1 MVTFDEEKQNK
12 KFEQLREQEE
22 EDVMRILSEKYSLQ
36 YIDLTT
42 TPINPDALIVV
53 PEQSAREGKLASFAL
68 AGKVLS
74 VAVHAPEASSTKTVL
89 AEIESRG
96 YTPSLF
102 LASTR
107 SLEFAWDRYKDLSY
121 TAGSKKGMLD
131 VGGEDMTELVAKVR
145 HLEDIKKL
153 FEETLSLQKVH
164 RVSRIIEVLLSSAL
178 ATKASDIHIE
188 AEETGVRIRMR
199 LDGVLADVATIDHET
214 YRLVLSR
221 FKLLS
226 SLKLNV
232 QNEAQDGRF
241 SIHFKEVDIEIRTS
255 ILPGQYGEAIVM
267 RILNPDA
274 ISVSI
279 EKLGMRD
286 DLFAIVTAA
295 IEKPNGLILTTGP
308 TGSGKTTTLYAFLKK
323 VHTPD
328 IKIITI
334 EDPIEYHLKGVV
346 QTQVDSNHDY
356 TFQSGLRA
364 ALRQD
369 PDIIMVGEIRDN
381 ETAEIAIHAALTGHL
396 VFSTLHTNS
405 AAGAFTRLIDVG
417 INPRILGS
425 ALTLAL
431 AQRLVRLLCEK
442 CKKEVP
448 LEGDEREKVERVL
461 ASIVDKTKIAGL
473 QREKVW
479 HASESGCEACN
490 GLGYKGRMGLYEG
503 IVVNA
508 AIEDI
513 VETSPSER
521 EIRKVA
527 DQQGLLTM
535 TQDAIIK
542 VLEGKT
548 TIEEIMRV
556 VDLTAEVS
564 TVPPGETPTTDT
576 TADSGIDTTTP
587 GI

>member
-1 MVTFDEEKQNK
+1 MITFDDEKQNK
-12 KFEQLREQEE
+12 KFDQLREQEE
-22 EDVMRILSEKYSLQ
+22 EEVMRMLSDKYGLE
-36 YIDLTT
+36 YIDLTI
-42 TPINPDALIVV
+42 TPINPDSLIVI
-53 PEQSAREGKLASFAL
+53 PEQSAREGKCVAFAL

-74 VAVHAPEASSTKTVL
+74 VAVHAPENDLTKTVL
-89 AEIESRG
+89 TEVESRG
-96 YTPSLF
+96 FTPQLF
-102 LASTR
+102 LTSIR

-131 VGGEDMTELVAKVR
+131 VGSDDMTELVAKVHR
-145 HLEDIKKL
+145 LEDIKAL
-153 FEETLSLQKVH
+153 FEETLTLQKVH

-188 AEETGVRIRMR
+188 PEEQGVRIRMR
-199 LDGVLADVATIDHET
+199 LDGVLADVAYIDAET

-226 SLKLNV
+226 TLKLNV

-241 SIHFKEVDIEIRTS
+241 SIHFKDVDIEIRTS
-255 ILPGQYGEAIVM
+255 ILPGQYGESIVM
-267 RILNPDA
+267 RILNPDS

-295 IEKPNGLILTTGP
+295 IAKPNGLILTTGP

-356 TFQSGLRA
+356 TFSAGLRA

-425 ALTLAL
+425 ALSLAL
-431 AQRLVRLLCEK
+431 AQRLVRILCEK
-442 CKKEVP
+442 CKKEIP
-448 LEGDEREKVERVL
+448 LEGDEKEKIERVL
-461 ASIVDKTKIAGL
+461 GSIVDKTKIAGL

-479 HASESGCEACN
+479 HANDGGCDACN

-508 AIEDI
+508 AIEDV

-548 TIEEIMRV
+548 TIDEIMRV
-556 VDLTAEVS
+556 VDLTTE
-564 TVPPGETPTTDT
+564 TVKELPATE
-576 TADSGIDTTTP
+576 I
-587 GI
+587 

>member
-1 MVTFDEEKQNK
+1 MITFDEDKQNK

-22 EDVMRILSEKYSLQ
+22 EDLMHMLSNKYSIP
-36 YIDLTT
+36 YIDLTSS
-42 TPINPDALIVV
+42 PINPDALIII
-53 PEQSAREGKLASFAL
+53 PEKSAREGMIAAFGLT
-68 AGKVLS
+68 GKALS
-74 VAVHAPEASSTKTVL
+74 VAVHAPENPATKTVL
-89 AEIESRG
+89 AELESRG
-96 YTPSLF
+96 FTPTLSLTSTHS
-102 LASTR
+102 LA
-107 SLEFAWDRYKDLSY
+107 FVWDRYKDLSY

-131 VGGEDMTELVAKVR
+131 IGSEDMTALVAQVR

-153 FEETLSLQKVH
+153 FVEALAMQKTH
-164 RVSRIIEVLLSSAL
+164 RISRIIEVLLSSAL

-188 AEETGVRIRMR
+188 PEEKDVRVRMR
-199 LDGVLADVATIDHET
+199 VDGVLADVATIDSET
-214 YRLVLSR
+214 YHLVLSR

-226 SLKLNV
+226 TLKLNV

-241 SIHFKEVDIEIRTS
+241 SINFKDISIEIRTS
-255 ILPGQYGEAIVM
+255 ILPGQYGESIVM
-267 RILNPDA
+267 RILNPDS

-279 EKLGMRD
+279 ERLGMRD
-286 DLFAIVTAA
+286 DLFAIITAA
-295 IEKPNGLILTTGP
+295 IAKPNGLILTTGP

-346 QTQVDSNHDY
+346 QTQVDSGHDY

-405 AAGAFTRLIDVG
+405 AAGAFTRLIDIG

-431 AQRLVRLLCEK
+431 AQRLVRILCEK

-448 LEGDEREKVERVL
+448 LEGVEKEKIDAVL
-461 ASIVDKTKIAGL
+461 GTVVDTSKIASL
-473 QREKVW
+473 QRERVW
-479 HASESGCEACN
+479 HAGEGGCEACN

-503 IVVNA
+503 IIVNA

-513 VETSPSER
+513 IESSPSER
-521 EIRKVA
+521 EIRKAA
-527 DQQGLLTM
+527 DLQGLLTLA
-535 TQDAIIK
+535 QDGVMK

-548 TIEEIMRV
+548 TLEEIERV
-556 VDLTAEVS
+556 VDLTTEEKAA
-564 TVPPGETPTTDT
+564 PPTPE
-576 TADSGIDTTTP
+576 I
-587 GI
+587 

>member
-1 MVTFDEEKQNK
+1 MVIFDEDKQNK
-12 KFEQLREQEE
+12 KFQQLREQEE
-22 EDVMRILSEKYSLQ
+22 EDLMQMLSQKYALP
-36 YIDLTT
+36 YVDLSA
-42 TPINPDALIVV
+42 TPINPDALILV
-53 PEQSAREGKLASFAL
+53 PEASAREGMLAAFGIT
-68 AGKVLS
+68 GKVVS
-74 VAVHAPEASSTKTVL
+74 VAVHAPENTATKSAL
-89 AEIESRG
+89 AELESRG
-96 YTPSLF
+96 YKTTLF
-102 LASTR
+102 LASTK
-107 SLEFAWDRYKDLSY
+107 SLEFIWDRYKDLSY
-121 TAGSKKGMLD
+121 SAGSKKGMLD
-131 VGGEDMTELVAKVR
+131 VGSEDMTELVSKVR

-153 FEETLSLQKVH
+153 FEEALSMQKTH
-164 RVSRIIEVLLSSAL
+164 RISRIIEVLLSSAL

-188 AEETGVRIRMR
+188 PEETSVRIRMR
-199 LDGVLADVATIDHET
+199 LDGVLADVANIDAET
-214 YRLVLSR
+214 YHLVLSR

-226 SLKLNV
+226 ALKLNV
-232 QNEAQDGRF
+232 QSEAQDGRF
-241 SIHFKEVDIEIRTS
+241 SINFKDVSIEIRTS
-255 ILPGQYGEAIVM
+255 ILPGQYGESIVM
-267 RILNPDA
+267 RILNPDS

-286 DLFAIVTAA
+286 DLFAIVNQA
-295 IEKPNGLILTTGP
+295 IAKPNGLILTTGP

-369 PDIIMVGEIRDN
+369 PDIIMVGEIRDS

-431 AQRLVRLLCEK
+431 AQRLVRKLCET
-442 CKKEVP
+442 CKQEVP
-448 LEGDEREKVERVL
+448 LEGNEKEKIERVL
-461 ASIVDKTKIAGL
+461 GTVVDATKIAGL
-473 QREKVW
+473 QRERVW
-479 HASESGCEACN
+479 HAGEKGCAECN

-503 IVVNA
+503 IVVNS
-508 AIEDI
+508 AIEEI
-513 VETSPSER
+513 VESSPSER

-527 DQQGLLTM
+527 DAQGLLTM
-535 TQDAIIK
+535 TQDAVIK

-548 TIEEIMRV
+548 TTDEIMRV
-556 VDLTAEVS
+556 VDLTAEA
-564 TVPPGETPTTDT
+564 VPAPTPLP
-576 TADSGIDTTTP
+576 TP
-587 GI
+587 EI